1 MSDAASDNMLGVIV
15 VNYRTPDLALA
26 CIGALEFARQSV
38 PNLRCILVDGGSG
51 DGSSDTIARSLE
63 ASDSKTWVQL
73 LSLEFNGGFGWAN
86 NQAMRRFVQSG
97 PLPKYIYLVN
107 PDATVEPNA
116 VQTLV
121 EAMEANPHAA
131 AAGSALVDMCGRQL
145 GSAFRFPTVA
155 SEFFRAAGTPAL
167 ERLFGQPPF
176 VIGSSETRSVDWVTG
191 ASVMLRTDALC
202 ECGLFDEGFFL
213 YFEEVE
219 LMKRL
224 RRAGWQILYVP
235 GSVVRHSGGAAT
247 GVADGAS
254 AACRLPPYWFVSRR
268 RLFTLLYGRRVAL
281 ASSLAWIA
289 GLIFWR
295 LRQAIGL
302 GRDSAHAPRELG
314 DLLRTGLLS
323 NRFDSVEAIG
333 YWNDPLDQ
341 RPAWTLRD

>member
-1 MSDAASDNMLGVIV
+1 MSDAAGDNMLGVIV

-26 CIGALEFARQSV
+26 CIGALEVVRQSV

-51 DGSSDTIARSLE
+51 DGSSDTIARGLE
-63 ASDSKTWVQL
+63 ASESKTWVQL

-86 NQAMRRFVQSG
+86 NQAIRHFVQSIS
-97 PLPKYIYLVN
+97 LPKYIYLVN
-107 PDATVEPNA
+107 PDATVERNA

-145 GSAFRFPTVA
+145 GSAFRFPTIA

-176 VIGSSETRSVDWVTG
+176 MINSSETRSVDWVSG
-191 ASVMLRTDALC
+191 ASVIFRTNALC

-219 LMKRL
+219 LMNRL
-224 RRAGWQILYVP
+224 NRAGWQTLYVP
-235 GSVVRHSGGAAT
+235 SSIVRHIGGAAT

-254 AACRLPPYWFVSRR
+254 PARRLPAYWFASRR
-268 RLFTLLYGRRVAL
+268 RFFTLLYGRRVAFT
-281 ASSLAWIA
+281 ASLAWIA
-289 GLIFWR
+289 GLVFWR

-302 GRDSAHAPRELG
+302 GRASAHAPGELG
-314 DLLRTGLLS
+314 DLIRTGLLS
-323 NRFDSVEAIG
+323 NRSDQHEAIG
-333 YWNDPLDQ
+333 LWSDPPDQ
-341 RPAWTLRD
+341 YPAWALRG